1 MNKNRS
7 SDNPS
12 KSLTTEQKIPFV
24 LKLRLYYGG
33 FSLSFTKHGF
43 LIRPVMLCLLSHP
56 KHRCGAA
63 SLWVFPLGWSGEG
76 ISCPSLPVFA
86 EQQERTR
93 WEPLSLSPCTK
104 PAGAKLFGTR
114 HPGYLASNKCL
125 KCRTQNLNL
134 WTISHCSWVLGV
146 SPEHLEKESR
156 KDKSLKKQRDQCS

>member
-1 MNKNRS
+1 MNKNPS

-12 KSLTTEQKIPFV
+12 KSLTPQQKIPFV
-24 LKLRLYYGG
+24 LKLCLYYRG

-76 ISCPSLPVFA
+76 TSHPSLPVLA

-93 WEPLSLSPCTK
+93 WEPLSLFPCTK
-104 PAGAKLFGTR
+104 PAGAQLFGTR
-114 HPGYLASNKCL
+114 HQTSASNAGHK
-125 KCRTQNLNL
+125 
-134 WTISHCSWVLGV
+134 ISTSGLFPIVPVCWMY
-146 SPEHLEKESR
+146 HLSTWRRRAGKT
-156 KDKSLKKQRDQCS
+156 KV